1 MKIVIYF
8 LILTVYAFSSNLLT
22 YNIYDRTDRVDV
34 MLSFD
39 SPYEGKIYQKSFEN
53 KIVLSLEDL
62 SFDRSVKRDIASN
75 IVQSLEIVPD
85 KNSLKVILKTDNKIG
100 VIASKTTDGFGLR
113 IRAKLLNGQKYKPIT
128 PQNDLNGVKNEDL
141 QLIDQRYAYVVI
153 VLLILL
159 VIMLI
164 IKKRVANATKNGNK
178 KGSWLFKNNPTEN
191 IEIKIIHKKP
201 IDNQNSLLLVEFDNR
216 RYLLMSG
223 NSNVLIDTFSKNDVE
238 SDSEFEKVFE
248 ENRKKLDDFLKLQER
263 KIDSYKNRVQA

>member
-1 MKIVIYF
+1 MRL
-8 LILTVYAFSSNLLT
+8 LILLFFTVYGFASNLLT
-22 YNIYDRTDRVDV
+22 YNIYERTDRVDV

-39 SPYEGKIYQKSFEN
+39 SPYEGKIYQKKMDN
-53 KIVLSLEDL
+53 QIALTLEDL
-62 SFDRSVKRDIASN
+62 SFDKKIDKRINSK
-75 IVQSLEIVPD
+75 IVQTLKIIPH
-85 KNSLKVILKTDNKIG
+85 KNSLQILLGTKNKIG

-113 IRAKLLNGQKYKPIT
+113 IRAKLINVQNNRRVETT
-128 PQNDLNGVKNEDL
+128 PLLANNQNNDL
-141 QLIDQRYAYVVI
+141 QIIDQRYTYVVV

-159 VIMLI
+159 VFMFWV
-164 IKKRVANATKNGNK
+164 KRRVTNSIPKNSNK
-178 KGSWLFKNNPTEN
+178 KGSWLFKNNPEEN

-223 NSNVLIDTFSKNDVE
+223 NSNVLIDTFSKSDVE

-263 KIDSYKNRVQA
+263 QIDSYKNRVQA